1 MNISG
6 AVSLIFHFYS
16 LLIFLRILLS
26 WIPNINWHEQPVKWI
41 REVTDAYLNLF
52 RNIIPPIGMLDIS
65 PMIALFV
72 LWLLQGLVVGLLASI
87 GL

>member
-1 MNISG
+1 MSLSSIAG
-6 AVSLIFHFYS
+6 LIFHFYS

-52 RNIIPPIGMLDIS
+52 RNVVPPIGMLDIS
-65 PMIALFV
+65 PMLALFV
-72 LWLLQGLVVGLLASI
+72 LWLLQGLVVGALASM